1 MLIAD
6 VKAGA
11 LEECPHLGGRRV
23 VRGIEPTG
31 GQPIHGERPPWTQ
44 RRYRGEAARSQHPVE
59 LTQRGR
65 LVEEVKSRRRDDRVQ
80 RAIFEGQVLG
90 RAPAPLHLRRA
101 CPGLSEHAVGHV
113 DTVDLVGA

>member
-1 MLIAD
+1 VIRSESKPRPRRATDAMLIAD

-59 LTQRGR
+59 LTHRGR

-90 RAPAPLHLRRA
+90 RAPAPLPTA
-101 CPGLSEHAVGHV
+101 
-113 DTVDLVGA
+113 

>member
-59 LTQRGR
+59 LTHRGR
-65 LVEEVKSRRRDDRVQ
+65 LVEE
-80 RAIFEGQVLG
+80 
-90 RAPAPLHLRRA
+90 
-101 CPGLSEHAVGHV
+101 SEKP
-113 DTVDLVGA
+113 TS